1 VLRAEGA
8 DPEAFRAAHAR
19 MRGSR
24 RPLRVPVKDASLEVE
39 PPERPGSHGGTGNVV
54 VRFTLPPGAFA
65 TVLLDLL
72 MAGPGRRA
80 SAEADDAGAG
90 GVGRVG
96 GVGGA

>member
-1 VLRAEGA
+1 MLRAEGA

-39 PPERPGSHGGTGNVV
+39 PSERPDGNGGTGNVV

-72 MAGPGRRA
+72 MAGPGRR
-80 SAEADDAGAG
+80 G
-90 GVGRVG
+90 GPEVPHARRDESGR
-96 GVGGA
+96 A